1 MGGGGEIPD
10 GTPKEEPMN
19 VAPRLFTRRVVAG
32 EANARGSPFS
42 SLLSKCYSLCR
53 LQRTMGM
60 KKIDIAAIK
69 AARCG

>member
-1 MGGGGEIPD
+1 
-10 GTPKEEPMN
+10 MN
-19 VAPRLFTRRVVAG
+19 VAPRLFTRRVVAS

-53 LQRTMGM
+53 LQ
-60 KKIDIAAIK
+60 KKVDIAAIK